1 MKTMKD
7 VAERARVSVSTVSH
21 VLNGTRKVSEGTRGE
36 VLAAVEELSYR
47 PNLLAKGLKTR
58 RTYTIG
64 LLIPDIQ
71 NAFFTSLVRGVED
84 EALSRGYHLFLCNTD
99 EDPGREDEYIT
110 ELAKKRVDGLMVAP
124 SARREGRVR
133 RLRDEGVPFVFVDRD
148 VEGLDADVV
157 GVDNRLGMRLIAE
170 HLVGLGHQRIGMIS
184 GPLNKASGF
193 ERHEGLRDALADLG
207 VGLEASLVRF
217 GDFRTAGGRE
227 GAGELLG
234 LPSPPTA
241 LVTANNQ
248 MTLGALLTVNEM
260 GLEVPGD
267 LSVVGFDDPEWAPLT
282 GPPLTTLAQ
291 PTYEMGVRA
300 ARMLLDRIED
310 GPDERSSRKVLL
322 EPWLVV
328 RGSTARRRGPRG
340 ACHDGGL
347 R

>member
-1 MKTMKD
+1 MKD
-7 VAERARVSVSTVSH
+7 VAELARVSVSTVSH
-21 VLNGTRKVSEGTRGE
+21 VMNGTRRVSEETRGD
-36 VLAAVEELSYR
+36 VLAAVEKLSYK

-71 NAFFTSLVRGVED
+71 NSFFTSVVRGVED
-84 EALSRGYHLFLCNTD
+84 VALSCGYHLFLCNTD
-99 EDPGREDEYIT
+99 EDPGREEEYIT

-124 SARREGRVR
+124 SARRESHFG
-133 RLRDEGVPFVFVDRD
+133 RLRDEGMPFVFLDRD
-148 VEGLDADVV
+148 VEGVDADVV
-157 GVDNRLGMRLIAE
+157 SVDNRTGMRLIAE

-184 GPLNKASGF
+184 GPLDKASGY
-193 ERHEGLRDALADLG
+193 ERHLGLRDALADLG
-207 VGLEASLVRF
+207 VELEDSLVRF
-217 GDFRTAGGRE
+217 GDFRTSGGRE
-227 GAGELLG
+227 GAGELLD

-260 GLEVPGD
+260 GLDVPGD

-291 PTYEMGVRA
+291 PIYEMGVRA
-300 ARMLLDRIED
+300 ARMLLEGIED
-310 GPDERSSRKVLL
+310 GPDEESRRVLL

-328 RGSTARRRGPRG
+328 RESTAR
-340 ACHDGGL
+340 AGGGT
-347 R
+347 

>member
-7 VAERARVSVSTVSH
+7 VAQRARVSVSTVSH
-21 VLNGTRKVSEGTRGE
+21 VLNGTRKVSEGTRGD

-71 NAFFTSLVRGVED
+71 NSFFTLVVRGVED

-99 EDPGREDEYIT
+99 EDPEREDEYIT

-124 SARREGRVR
+124 SARRESHVGR
-133 RLRDEGVPFVFVDRD
+133 LLDEGVPFVFVDRD
-148 VEGLDADVV
+148 VEGVDADVV
-157 GVDNRLGMRLIAE
+157 SVDNRAGMRLIAE
-170 HLVGLGHQRIGMIS
+170 HLVGLGHRRIAIIS
-184 GPLNKASGF
+184 GPLDKASGY
-193 ERHEGLRDALADLG
+193 ERHLGLRDALADLG
-207 VGLEASLVRF
+207 VALEDSLVRF
-217 GDFRTAGGRE
+217 GDFRTTGGRA
-227 GAGELLG
+227 GARELLG
-234 LPSPPTA
+234 LSPPPTA

-248 MTLGALLTVNEM
+248 MTLGALLTINEM
-260 GLEVPGD
+260 GLGVPD
-267 LSVVGFDDPEWAPLT
+267 DISVVGFDDPEWAPLT

-300 ARMLLDRIED
+300 AKMLLDRIEA
-310 GPDERSSRKVLL
+310 GSEGESRKVLL

-328 RGSTARRRGPRG
+328 RGSTAPTG
-340 ACHDGGL
+340 AGL
-347 R
+347 QDATREQ

>member
-1 MKTMKD
+1 MKD
-7 VAERARVSVSTVSH
+7 VAQRARVSVSTVSH

-36 VLAAVEELSYR
+36 VLAAVDELSYR

-71 NAFFTSLVRGVED
+71 NSFFTSVVRGVED
-84 EALSRGYHLFLCNTD
+84 VALSRGYHLFLCNTD
-99 EDPGREDEYIT
+99 EDPGREDEYIR

-124 SARREGRVR
+124 SARHEARVR
-133 RLRDEGVPFVFVDRD
+133 RLKEEGVPFVLVDRD
-148 VEGLDADVV
+148 VEGVDADVV
-157 GVDNRLGMRLIAE
+157 GVDNRAGMRLIGE
-170 HLVGLGHQRIGMIS
+170 HLVGLGHRRIGMIS
-184 GPLNKASGF
+184 GPLDKASGY
-193 ERHEGLRDALADLG
+193 ERHEGLREALADLG
-207 VGLEASLVRF
+207 VGLEGSLVRF
-217 GDFRTAGGRE
+217 GDFRTAGGRT
-227 GAGELLG
+227 GAGELLN

-248 MTLGALLTVNEM
+248 MTLGALLTINEM
-260 GLEVPGD
+260 GLDLPGD

-300 ARMLLDRIED
+300 ARMLLDRIEV
-310 GPDERSSRKVLL
+310 GPDEESRKVLL

-328 RGSTARRRGPRG
+328 RESTARAGGG
-340 ACHDGGL
+340 A
-347 R
+347 

>member
-7 VAERARVSVSTVSH
+7 VAELARVSVSTVSH
-21 VLNGTRKVSEGTRGE
+21 VMNGTRRVSEETRGD
-36 VLAAVEELSYR
+36 VLAAVEELSYK

-71 NAFFTSLVRGVED
+71 NSFFTSVVRGVED
-84 EALSRGYHLFLCNTD
+84 VALSCGYHLFLCNTD
-99 EDPGREDEYIT
+99 EDPGREEEYIT

-124 SARREGRVR
+124 SARRESHFG
-133 RLRDEGVPFVFVDRD
+133 RLRDEGMPFVFLDRD
-148 VEGLDADVV
+148 VEGVDADVV
-157 GVDNRLGMRLIAE
+157 SVDNRTGMRLIAE

-184 GPLNKASGF
+184 GPLDKASGY
-193 ERHEGLRDALADLG
+193 ERHLGLRDALADLG
-207 VGLEASLVRF
+207 VELEDSLVRF
-217 GDFRTAGGRE
+217 GDFRTSGGRE
-227 GAGELLG
+227 GAGELLD

-260 GLEVPGD
+260 GLDVPGD

-291 PTYEMGVRA
+291 PIYEMGVRA
-300 ARMLLDRIED
+300 ARMLLEGIED
-310 GPDERSSRKVLL
+310 GPDEESRRVLL

-328 RGSTARRRGPRG
+328 RESTAR
-340 ACHDGGL
+340 AGGGT
-347 R
+347 

>member
-1 MKTMKD
+1 MKD
-7 VAERARVSVSTVSH
+7 VAELARVSVSTVSH
-21 VLNGTRKVSEGTRGE
+21 VMNGTRRVSEETRGD
-36 VLAAVEELSYR
+36 VLAAVEELSYK

-71 NAFFTSLVRGVED
+71 NSFFTSVVRGVED
-84 EALSRGYHLFLCNTD
+84 VALSCGYHLFLCNTD
-99 EDPGREDEYIT
+99 EDPGREEEYIT

-124 SARREGRVR
+124 SARRGSHFG
-133 RLRDEGVPFVFVDRD
+133 RLRDEGVPFVFLDRD
-148 VEGLDADVV
+148 VEGVDADVV
-157 GVDNRLGMRLIAE
+157 SVDNRTGMRLIAE

-184 GPLNKASGF
+184 GPLDKASGY
-193 ERHEGLRDALADLG
+193 ERHLGLRDALADLG
-207 VGLEASLVRF
+207 VELEDSLVRF
-217 GDFRTAGGRE
+217 GDFRTSGGRE
-227 GAGELLG
+227 GAGELLD

-260 GLEVPGD
+260 GLDVPGD

-291 PTYEMGVRA
+291 PIYEMGVRA
-300 ARMLLDRIED
+300 ARMLLEGIED
-310 GPDERSSRKVLL
+310 GPDEESRRVLL

-328 RGSTARRRGPRG
+328 RESTAR
-340 ACHDGGL
+340 AGGGK
-347 R
+347 

>member
-21 VLNGTRKVSEGTRGE
+21 VLNGTRKVSEETRGE

-58 RTYTIG
+58 RTHTIG

-71 NAFFTSLVRGVED
+71 NSFFTSVVRGVED
-84 EALSRGYHLFLCNTD
+84 VALSRGYHLFLCNTD
-99 EDPGREDEYIT
+99 EDPGREDGYIR

-124 SARREGRVR
+124 SARREAGIR
-133 RLRDEGVPFVFVDRD
+133 RLRGEGVPFVLVDRD
-148 VEGLDADVV
+148 VEGVDADVV
-157 GVDNRLGMRLIAE
+157 GVDNRAGMRLIAE
-170 HLVGLGHQRIGMIS
+170 HLVGLGHRRIAMIS
-184 GPLNKASGF
+184 GPLEKASGY
-193 ERHEGLRDALADLG
+193 ERHEGLREALADLG
-207 VGLEASLVRF
+207 VGLEGSLVRF
-217 GDFRTAGGRE
+217 GDFRTAGGRA
-227 GAGELLG
+227 GAAELLG

-248 MTLGALLTVNEM
+248 MTLGALLTINEM
-260 GLEVPGD
+260 GLSVPGD

-300 ARMLLDRIED
+300 SRMLLDRIEN
-310 GPDERSSRKVLL
+310 GPDERSRRDLL

-328 RGSTARRRGPRG
+328 RGSTARAGETGRVP
-340 ACHDGGL
+340 
-347 R
+347 

>member
-1 MKTMKD
+1 
-7 VAERARVSVSTVSH
+7 
-21 VLNGTRKVSEGTRGE
+21 
-36 VLAAVEELSYR
+36 
-47 PNLLAKGLKTR
+47 
-58 RTYTIG
+58 
-64 LLIPDIQ
+64 
-71 NAFFTSLVRGVED
+71 
-84 EALSRGYHLFLCNTD
+84 
-99 EDPGREDEYIT
+99 
-110 ELAKKRVDGLMVAP
+110 
-124 SARREGRVR
+124 
-133 RLRDEGVPFVFVDRD
+133 
-148 VEGLDADVV
+148 
-157 GVDNRLGMRLIAE
+157 
-170 HLVGLGHQRIGMIS
+170 MIS
-184 GPLNKASGF
+184 GPLDKASGY
-193 ERHEGLRDALADLG
+193 ERHEGLREALADLG

-282 GPPLTTLAQ
+282 GPPLTGPPLTTLAQ

-328 RGSTARRRGPRG
+328 RGSTARPGG
-340 ACHDGGL
+340 ARAG
-347 R
+347 RVP

>member
-1 MKTMKD
+1 MKD

-47 PNLLAKGLKTR
+47 QNLLAKGLKTR

-64 LLIPDIQ
+64 LLISDIQ
-71 NAFFTSLVRGVED
+71 NSFFTQVVRGVED

-124 SARREGRVR
+124 SMRRGDHAGR
-133 RLRDEGVPFVFVDRD
+133 LLDEGVPFVFVDRD
-148 VEGLDADVV
+148 VEGVEADVV
-157 GVDNRLGMRLIAE
+157 SVDNRAGMRLIAE
-170 HLVGLGHQRIGMIS
+170 HLVGLGHRRIAMIS
-184 GPLNKASGF
+184 GPLDKASGY
-193 ERHEGLRDALADLG
+193 ERHLGLRDALADLG
-207 VGLEASLVRF
+207 VELDDSLVRF
-217 GDFRTAGGRE
+217 GDFRTSSGRE
-227 GAGELLG
+227 GARELMG

-260 GLEVPGD
+260 GLSVPD
-267 LSVVGFDDPEWAPLT
+267 DVSVVGFDDPEWAPLT

-291 PTYEMGVRA
+291 PTYEMGVKA
-300 ARMLLDRIED
+300 AEMLLDRIET
-310 GPDERSSRKVLL
+310 GPDEGSRKVLL
-322 EPWLVV
+322 DPWLVV
-328 RGSTARRRGPRG
+328 RKSTAPAKGRSTR
-340 ACHDGGL
+340 
-347 R
+347 

>member
-7 VAERARVSVSTVSH
+7 VARRARVSVSTVSH
-21 VLNGTRKVSEGTRGE
+21 VLNGTRKVSEETRGD

-64 LLIPDIQ
+64 LLISDIQ
-71 NAFFTSLVRGVED
+71 NSFFTSVVRGVED

-99 EDPGREDEYIT
+99 EDPEREDEYIT

-124 SARREGRVR
+124 SARRGDHVG
-133 RLRDEGVPFVFVDRD
+133 RLRDEGVPFIFVDRD
-148 VEGLDADVV
+148 VEGVDADVV
-157 GVDNRLGMRLIAE
+157 SVDNRAGMRLIAE
-170 HLVGLGHQRIGMIS
+170 HLVGLGHRRIAMIS
-184 GPLNKASGF
+184 GPLDKASGS
-193 ERHEGLRDALADLG
+193 ERHLGLRDALADLG
-207 VGLEASLVRF
+207 VELEDTLVHF
-217 GDFRTAGGRE
+217 GDFRTSSGRE
-227 GAGELLG
+227 GARELLG

-248 MTLGALLTVNEM
+248 MTLGALLAINEM
-260 GLEVPGD
+260 GLGVPGD
-267 LSVVGFDDPEWAPLT
+267 VSVVGFDDPEWAPLT

-300 ARMLLDRIED
+300 AEMLLDRIET
-310 GPDERSSRKVLL
+310 GPDEESRKVLL

-328 RGSTARRRGPRG
+328 RESTGPATGRST
-340 ACHDGGL
+340 
-347 R
+347 

>member
-1 MKTMKD
+1 MKD
-7 VAERARVSVSTVSH
+7 VAELARVSVSTVSH
-21 VLNGTRKVSEGTRGE
+21 VMNGTRRVSEETRGD
-36 VLAAVEELSYR
+36 VLAAVEELSYK

-71 NAFFTSLVRGVED
+71 NSFFTSVVRGVED
-84 EALSRGYHLFLCNTD
+84 VALSCGYHLFLCNTD
-99 EDPGREDEYIT
+99 EDPGREEEYIT

-124 SARREGRVR
+124 SARRESHFG
-133 RLRDEGVPFVFVDRD
+133 RLRDEGMPFVFLDRD
-148 VEGLDADVV
+148 VEGVDADVV
-157 GVDNRLGMRLIAE
+157 SVDNRTGMRLIAE

-184 GPLNKASGF
+184 GPLDKASGY
-193 ERHEGLRDALADLG
+193 ERHLGLRDALADLG
-207 VGLEASLVRF
+207 VELEDSLVRF
-217 GDFRTAGGRE
+217 GDFRTSGGRE
-227 GAGELLG
+227 GAGELLD

-260 GLEVPGD
+260 GLDVPGD

-291 PTYEMGVRA
+291 PIYEMGVRA
-300 ARMLLDRIED
+300 ARMLLEGIED
-310 GPDERSSRKVLL
+310 GPDEESRRVLL

-328 RGSTARRRGPRG
+328 RESTAR
-340 ACHDGGL
+340 AGGGK
-347 R
+347 